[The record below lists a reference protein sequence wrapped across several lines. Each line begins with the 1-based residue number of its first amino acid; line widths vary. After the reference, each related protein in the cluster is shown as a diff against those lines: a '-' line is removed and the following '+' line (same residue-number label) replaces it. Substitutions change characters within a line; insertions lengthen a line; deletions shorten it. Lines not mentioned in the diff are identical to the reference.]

1 MIKFKKTVP
10 DGRHVTE
17 ARDCTVRALAHVA
30 DMPYSEAHALMASF
44 GRKNRRGVPRGDV
57 VRAYASKGLTYIKR
71 NDRPTLAQFMREDG
85 AKHDRLVINKTGH
98 VFALINGTQLDMA
111 KCGPRT
117 RVQGYYVPAK

>member
-1 MIKFKKTVP
+1 MIRFSKTIP

-17 ARDCTVRALAHVA
+17 ARDCTVRALSHVL
-30 DMPYSEAHALMASF
+30 DMPYSEAHATMAAF
-44 GRKNRRGVPRGDV
+44 GRKPRKGVPRMDV
-57 VRAYASKGLTYIKR
+57 IRAYESKGLIYIRR

-85 AKHDRLVINKTGH
+85 AKYKRLVINKTGH

-117 RVQGYYVPAK
+117 RVQGYYVPAN